1 MPSSLVFQQNGVGA
15 MALASS
21 PRATDNVDSKSS
33 AGSESGSTAVA
44 AVPIPLRNEWVFWH
58 DKFVANATPAEYT
71 ENLKEIADVKT
82 VQSFWSVYN
91 NITGPERLT
100 LRCSLHFIHKGVK
113 PLWEDPK
120 NEHGGAWNFRT
131 AKGDTAFVWRELL
144 MALIGEQFE
153 DTISKDDQI
162 FGLSVSAR
170 WNSDIFQ
177 IWNMDSSLKENSTVM
192 DKVSEILKGVQI
204 QSPFYKAHKDHDHFK
219 M

>member
-1 MPSSLVFQQNGVGA
+1 MPPVSPLVETIEAKGRLLGVENGVA
-15 MALASS
+15 K
-21 PRATDNVDSKSS
+21 VDS
-33 AGSESGSTAVA
+33 ST
-44 AVPIPLRNEWVFWH
+44 PIPLKHNWVFWH

-71 ENLKEIADVKT
+71 ENLKEISDVNT
-82 VQSFWSVYN
+82 VQTFWSVYN

-153 DTISKDDQI
+153 DTIAPGDEI

-177 IWNMDSSLKENSTVM
+177 IWNMNSALKENSTVM
-192 DKVSEILKGVQI
+192 EKVIEILKGVEI